1 MHHVIKEGRNRKMLS
16 LIFEVKTKLN
26 LKTEINCVLSQNFVT
41 IFPEQILW
49 SLLFVWIWLFSFS
62 CPFMLAC
69 LVHISNYTVD
79 ALRTFYNDDDGE
91 KKTLAKLI
99 LLSPTLSTRGLNEKN
114 TCSTNMTVQR
124 WATCKIRGDTSH
136 KRCLPVLR
144 IFVFFFA
151 VQHDPEP

>member
-1 MHHVIKEGRNRKMLS
+1 MLS

-26 LKTEINCVLSQNFVT
+26 LKTEINCVHSQNFVT

-49 SLLFVWIWLFSFS
+49 SLPFVWIWLCSFS

-91 KKTLAKLI
+91 KNIGKAYIAVPYL
-99 LLSPTLSTRGLNEKN
+99 E
-114 TCSTNMTVQR
+114 
-124 WATCKIRGDTSH
+124 H
-136 KRCLPVLR
+136 KRFEWKKYL
-144 IFVFFFA
+144 FNK
-151 VQHDPEP
+151 HDSPSMSNLQNSWWYQS